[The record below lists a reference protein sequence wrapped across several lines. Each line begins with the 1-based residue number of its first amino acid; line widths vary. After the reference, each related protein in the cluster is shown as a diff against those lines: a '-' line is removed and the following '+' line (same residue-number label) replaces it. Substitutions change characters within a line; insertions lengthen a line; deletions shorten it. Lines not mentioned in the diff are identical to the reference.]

1 MDGCAVVGGA
11 SSYAAG
17 EAALLASKSPSASAA
32 IKVKIL

>member
-11 SSYAAG
+11 SYTAG

-32 IKVKIL
+32 IKVKII